1 MFIIPCSIIKKI
13 EGIFSAF
20 LWKGT
25 SMAHVGAKVAW
36 HFICYPLREGGLG
49 IKNLKTWNKA
59 ATLKHIWRL
68 LVDKDSLWT
77 VWVTIVLLRNKS
89 FWLINIPSTAF
100 WSWRKILQSREWCRS
115 LFINCIGNGSST
127 SLWYDYWLPDG
138 NRIIDILPLR
148 VLTSTGLSWTSM
160 VSHIIH
166 DGGWNFP
173 DIPELQPTWNAINF
187 GPHLGREDQ
196 CVWRLQSSGV
206 FTIKSAWEFLIPK
219 KPDNNLHHLLWFK
232 GHIPRHSFILWLASL
247 DRLRTMD
254 RLHGGVP
261 TTTCILCG
269 IHMETHEHLF
279 FECSYTGLVWM
290 SIYNKANI
298 H

>member
-13 EGIFSAF
+13 KGIFSAF

-206 FTIKSAWEFLIPK
+206 FTIKSAWEFLRPK

-279 FECSYTGLVWM
+279 FECSYTNLVWT
-290 SIYNKANI
+290 SICNKANI